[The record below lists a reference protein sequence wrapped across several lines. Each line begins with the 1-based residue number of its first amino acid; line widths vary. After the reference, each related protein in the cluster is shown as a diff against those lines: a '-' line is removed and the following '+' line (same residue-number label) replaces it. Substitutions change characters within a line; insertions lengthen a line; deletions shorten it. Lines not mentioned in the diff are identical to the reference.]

1 MTHMYR
7 RLPRYDGDD
16 WLDDCPPPYHG
27 RVIVTHPPAK
37 ARLTL
42 PSSPPL
48 PPCTPRGGI
57 NTDWS
62 GNKCAILHEGPS
74 QPLAAQPAP
83 LAQRAP
89 PGPKADPGIVAQEV
103 PPIDRPP
110 EPKADPG
117 TVAQEVPPIDNH
129 AHFSLSVADWGF
141 GVGVVLAVVL
151 ALAIVVLFATRKQRF
166 EGDAP

>member
-1 MTHMYR
+1 MAHVYR
-7 RLPRYDGDD
+7 RLPHYDGDD
-16 WLDDCPPPYHG
+16 WLDDCPPPYYG

-42 PSSPPL
+42 PSPPPPPPPPL
-48 PPCTPRGGI
+48 PCTPRGGI

-74 QPLAAQPAP
+74 QPLTPQPAP

-89 PGPKADPGIVAQEV
+89 PEL
-103 PPIDRPP
+103 
-110 EPKADPG
+110 KADPG

-129 AHFSLSVADWGF
+129 AHHSLSLADLGF
-141 GVGVVLAVVL
+141 GVGVVLAAVL
-151 ALAIVVLFATRKQRF
+151 ALAIAWRVVSFMFGTREPR
-166 EGDAP
+166 G

>member
-1 MTHMYR
+1 MTHVYR

-89 PGPKADPGIVAQEV
+89 P
-103 PPIDRPP
+103 

-129 AHFSLSVADWGF
+129 AHFSPSVADW
-141 GVGVVLAVVL
+141 VVLAVVL
-151 ALAIVVLFATRKQRF
+151 ALAIVVLFMHATRKQRL